1 MPIYEYQAE
10 KPATGCRR
18 CRYPFEVLQGLR
30 EPPLLTCPECGNRVR
45 KLMSRCRAAV
55 IETPENVARTAGRI
69 REYEKAGMWS
79 HAAELADKQAET
91 SRDSNLRT
99 RALENYEKAGY
110 DAGTLSR
117 YDQGE
122 D

>member
-1 MPIYEYQAE
+1 V
-10 KPATGCRR
+10 T
-18 CRYPFEVLQGLR
+18 
-30 EPPLLTCPECGNRVR
+30 
-45 KLMSRCRAAV
+45 
-55 IETPENVARTAGRI
+55 ETPEHVARTAGRI

-117 YDQGE
+117 YDQG
-122 D
+122 DD